1 MIYAFGSSDKF
12 SYHSMNRG
20 ARSLNLLNYVKN
32 APPPK
37 IAQYFDILSVNVRI
51 SVLFMHVV
59 IVKMSQFDWWEVYGI
74 LISFQFPL
82 ISIRVN
88 PI

>member
-12 SYHSMNRG
+12 NYHYMNRG

-37 IAQYFDILSVNVRI
+37 TAKYFDILSVNVRI
-51 SVLFMHVV
+51 FFLFML
-59 IVKMSQFDWWEVYGI
+59 IIIFKMSQ
-74 LISFQFPL
+74 
-82 ISIRVN
+82 
-88 PI
+88 